1 MSGVCATQEIRSVTQ
16 AYPVNEK
23 QEGHGPDG
31 RTKKLGSLHSAANA
45 LALGLLC
52 CVCAHLRVRGGSFGR
67 APSHPGADRWG
78 LSPLCLGAACP
89 ECPVTIW

>member
-67 APSHPGADRWG
+67 AHPIPGQIDGACLHSVWVLPV
-78 LSPLCLGAACP
+78 LSAQ
-89 ECPVTIW
+89 